1 MFLCA
6 RCDNSTSDG
15 PTCALCKRQFDF
27 PCSGI
32 SETYF
37 RKLGARRGSWRCS
50 DCVNNPSSSN
60 NDPQLVAQ
68 LDEMK
73 DTLNTIKRQLEP
85 LASLVEDVKTIKADI
100 SHLKDSVELA
110 HSSVGKVSNSLERL
124 DDRVK
129 TLEHEINNLKK
140 MQDEVSKMNEDMQ
153 EKEQW
158 ARANNVEIKG
168 IPMKSSENLY
178 ELVSQVSQV
187 IGCQVRREDI
197 NYIARVPNL
206 HEKTVKNI
214 IMAVGCVVTQ
224 YFTTLFTYL
233 KYIKHSAYAHMA
245 FNNRFTKENYIA
257 ASRRH
262 GSLSLKDIGYH
273 GDGKIYVNDH
283 LTLHNKALLREAKI
297 LAKEKNCKYIWTRHC
312 KILARKTDTS
322 PIFRIKV
329 KQDLLKI

>member
-1 MFLCA
+1 MYQPS
-6 RCDNSTSDG
+6 RSNST
-15 PTCALCKRQFDF
+15 TE
-27 PCSGI
+27 
-32 SETYF
+32 SE
-37 RKLGARRGSWRCS
+37 
-50 DCVNNPSSSN
+50 
-60 NDPQLVAQ
+60 
-68 LDEMK
+68 
-73 DTLNTIKRQLEP
+73 
-85 LASLVEDVKTIKADI
+85 
-100 SHLKDSVELA
+100 
-110 HSSVGKVSNSLERL
+110 SVGKVSNSLERL

-140 MQDEVSKMNEDMQ
+140 LQDEVSKMNEDMQ

-214 IMAVGCVVTQ
+214 IMA
-224 YFTTLFTYL
+224 
-233 KYIKHSAYAHMA
+233 

-283 LTLHNKALLREAKI
+283 LTLHNKALLREAKL

-329 KQDLLKI
+329 NQDLLKI